1 MSYNR
6 NLKVLKFHSLKTFSL
21 SACQIT
27 ELQQTAV
34 LIRIEA
40 ERKKDARKQRYSP
53 DQVHLQCRGCF
64 VFVGLGEDIRK
75 IENSHHVNINPEF
88 Q

>member
-6 NLKVLKFHSLKTFSL
+6 NLKVLKFHSLKNFSL
-21 SACQIT
+21 SACQIL

-40 ERKKDARKQRYSP
+40 ERKKEARKQRYSP
-53 DQVHLQCRGCF
+53 SQVQLQCRGCF
-64 VFVGLGEDIRK
+64 VLVGLGEEIRK
-75 IENSHHVNINPEF
+75 IENSHHVNINPDF
-88 Q
+88 K